1 MFFIVSFFFPQ
12 GYERVYMDIA
22 EINIDVPRAYLI
34 LEQFVDKS
42 FSMGI
47 IDVKL
52 RDRCPCRWVLATG
65 FPRQIP

>member
-1 MFFIVSFFFPQ
+1 MYILSQ

-22 EINIDVPRAYLI
+22 EINIDVPRAYFI

-52 RDRCPCRWVLATG
+52 RDLCPCRWAYTTG
-65 FPRQIP
+65 YIRHTPYNCIW